1 MKAPYKKAY
10 QHLINRALAQGFT
23 ISVDSGGDELDLK
36 RSSDF
41 AAIVDACE
49 AVDEARLLIR
59 DANNQR
65 FAAVLVSGFGLADDE
80 TVIDYAGAH
89 AAATQWLDDWF
100 EDYQFEFEHGV
111 RT

>member
-1 MKAPYKKAY
+1 MKAY

-41 AAIVDACE
+41 TAIVDACE

-80 TVIDYAGAH
+80 TVIDWAGAH

>member
-1 MKAPYKKAY
+1 MKAY

-23 ISVDSGGDELDLK
+23 ISVDNGGDELDLK

-41 AAIVDACE
+41 TAIVDACE

-80 TVIDYAGAH
+80 TVIDWAGAH

>member
-1 MKAPYKKAY
+1 MKAPYRKAY

-36 RSSDF
+36 RSSDY

>member
-1 MKAPYKKAY
+1 MKAY
-10 QHLINRALAQGFT
+10 QHLIRRALAQGFT

-36 RSSDF
+36 RSSDY

-59 DANNQR
+59 DGKH
-65 FAAVLVSGFGLADDE
+65 FATVLVSGFGLADDE
-80 TVIDYAGAH
+80 TVIDWAGAH
-89 AAATQWLDDWF
+89 ATATQWLDDWF
-100 EDYQFEFEHGV
+100 EDYQFEFEHGA

>member
-1 MKAPYKKAY
+1 MKAYK
-10 QHLINRALAQGFT
+10 HLINRALAQGFT

-36 RSSDF
+36 RSSDY

-59 DANNQR
+59 DGKY
-65 FAAVLVSGFGLADDE
+65 FATVVISCFGLADDE
-80 TVIDYAGAH
+80 TVIDWAGAH

>member
-1 MKAPYKKAY
+1 MKAPYRKAY

-36 RSSDF
+36 RSSDY

-65 FAAVLVSGFGLADDE
+65 FAAVLISGFGLADDE
-80 TVIDYAGAH
+80 TVIDWAGAH

>member
-1 MKAPYKKAY
+1 MKAY
-10 QHLINRALAQGFT
+10 QHLIRRALAQGFT

-41 AAIVDACE
+41 AAVVDACE

-59 DANNQR
+59 DGKY
-65 FAAVLVSGFGLADDE
+65 FAAVLVSGFGLSDDE
-80 TVIDYAGAH
+80 TVIDWAGAH

>member
-1 MKAPYKKAY
+1 MKAPYRKAY
-10 QHLINRALAQGFT
+10 QHLIRRALAQGFT

-36 RSSDF
+36 RSSDY

-59 DANNQR
+59 DGKH

-80 TVIDYAGAH
+80 TVIDWAGAH

>member
-1 MKAPYKKAY
+1 MKAY
-10 QHLINRALAQGFT
+10 QHLIRRALAQGFT
-23 ISVDSGGDELDLK
+23 ISVDSGGDTLDLK
-36 RSSDF
+36 RSSDY

-49 AVDEARLLIR
+49 AVDEASLLIR
-59 DANNQR
+59 NGKY
-65 FAAVLVSGFGLADDE
+65 FATVVISGFGLADDE
-80 TVIDYAGAH
+80 TVIDWAGAH

>member
-1 MKAPYKKAY
+1 MKAYK
-10 QHLINRALAQGFT
+10 HLINRALAQGFT

-36 RSSDF
+36 RSSDY

-59 DANNQR
+59 DGEY
-65 FAAVLVSGFGLADDE
+65 FATVVISGFGLADDE
-80 TVIDYAGAH
+80 TVIDWAGAH